1 MKSSAACWGFYTST
15 VKLQTPQFSRC
26 WPVTAV
32 SGFDLWPVS
41 VHWLQWAISL
51 GLIKRSVPTTV
62 IRGVKPNLPTC
73 SRLEGKKKR
82 IPQPQ
87 TARVLPAIR
96 SPLCSCVSRSH
107 LCAGSVPRCGV
118 CKGPARQSAGTRWS
132 GHAAKSHLGLSRG
145 YQAASYCQSSSGSS
159 FREPQRFLKN
169 QP

>member
-1 MKSSAACWGFYTST
+1 M
-15 VKLQTPQFSRC
+15 
-26 WPVTAV
+26 
-32 SGFDLWPVS
+32 
-41 VHWLQWAISL
+41 
-51 GLIKRSVPTTV
+51 PTTV

-73 SRLEGKKKR
+73 SRLERKKKR
-82 IPQPQ
+82 IPQPL

-96 SPLCSCVSRSH
+96 SPLCSCVSRNH

-159 FREPQRFLKN
+159 LREPQRFKKKINLNNKN
-169 QP
+169 PSDELQETNITTTRQPVEDRGDVRDAAQLLRA